1 VLKIQPIRVVICLC
15 SLIGLVLSALWDPAI
30 AAEGRVAMIVGNSS
44 YIHSRALKN
53 PRHDGDALSQA
64 FTRLGFQV
72 IEGRDLSKTD
82 MEERLQDFYRALES
96 AEVGVFFYAGH
107 GLQLNNKNFLVPVG
121 FDPGIDAYLG
131 DQLIVLD
138 TILNEMTRR
147 TTVNLVFLDA
157 CRDNPFATALNA
169 RMTTGRSVAIDQQ
182 RGVQVVGTGLAEVKG
197 STGTLIAYATQ
208 PGNVAMDG
216 VGENSPFTLGL
227 LDHLE
232 TPGLEVRDLLIR
244 VRGSV
249 VKETNGAQIP
259 WDHSSLMERFYF
271 KKKQFRAPPPP

>member
-1 VLKIQPIRVVICLC
+1 
-15 SLIGLVLSALWDPAI
+15 
-30 AAEGRVAMIVGNSS
+30 MIVGNSG

-53 PRHDGDALSQA
+53 PRHDGDALSET
-64 FTRLGFQV
+64 FTRLGFRV
-72 IEGRDLSKTD
+72 IQGQDLSKSGMQD
-82 MEERLQDFYRALES
+82 RLHDFYSALDE

-107 GLQLNNKNFLVPVG
+107 GLQLNSKNFLVPVG
-121 FDPGIDAYLG
+121 FDPKGDVFLG
-131 DQLIVLD
+131 DQLIGLES
-138 TILNEMTRR
+138 ILKEMTSR
-147 TTVNLVFLDA
+147 TPVNLVFLDA
-157 CRDNPFATALNA
+157 CRDNPFTTVLND
-169 RMTTGRSVAIDQQ
+169 RMGTGRSVAIDQQ
-182 RGVQVVGTGLAEVKG
+182 RGVLVVGTGLAEVKG

-227 LDHLE
+227 LDHIE

-271 KKKQFRAPPPP
+271 KKKIFRAPPPP